1 MKNLF
6 QNLDLYKVIILAS
19 LVLLPAVGFWAYRLN
34 GEIELGRVA
43 IRNALKEKG
52 DLEEIGKYEKA
63 VEEQKR
69 NSDKEEGQESY
80 SVYFQKHIVHG
91 AGRLRR
97 VNFEIGAPQ
106 ENQVKGK
113 AIDTVVPIKFQ
124 DENKAL
130 ALTRDEILAIVFN
143 CESQSPAWK
152 LQELSIRNESV
163 GAQGKAPPPELE
175 DKWIVGSMKFVSR
188 RPLRAAN
195 K

>member
-43 IRNALKEKG
+43 IRNALKDSG

-69 NSDKEEGQESY
+69 NTDKEEGQESY

-91 AGRLRR
+91 ASRLRR
-97 VNFEIGAPQ
+97 VNFEIGVPQ
-106 ENQVKGK
+106 ENQVRGK
-113 AIDTVVPIKFQ
+113 AIDTVVPMTSTATNAPTINHSISTSASSRSGAYRSKRSAEFVPTPTSCRYRCPR
-124 DENKAL
+124 L
-130 ALTRDEILAIVFN
+130 P
-143 CESQSPAWK
+143 S
-152 LQELSIRNESV
+152 EL
-163 GAQGKAPPPELE
+163 
-175 DKWIVGSMKFVSR
+175 
-188 RPLRAAN
+188 
-195 K
+195 